1 MTRRRCLY
9 IAALMM
15 VVALAFV
22 NCKGSGNGHVP
33 QPADTLYTQQKAMDV
48 YDYNPVRALQ
58 IVDSAVILGNMSQ
71 VWADCLRSRI
81 YSWTLMGQT
90 VDSLLQG
97 PEGVRFDSARV
108 IGERLLTH
116 DSLKANIG
124 MHQDVLEV
132 LVYVARQ
139 QQDTARWLQRSQEL
153 VAVCHRQGDAAEPEA
168 LRTEAEVG
176 AVLCAMG
183 QRARGMAQLDSVIAI
198 LDSREHRQFNWLD
211 AFIIASKRK
220 INVLCGGAEANSTL
234 IIPLARRIIDRLDDY
249 ERHPQD
255 YHDGTYREPAD
266 STERADYINF
276 YRTQMQSRLTAA
288 YAALGEQGSMKDIY
302 EQIEQSVRDVTAREH
317 IARYHALEQQMRR
330 QEAESRS
337 RMMTFVAV
345 ASVSG
350 LLVILLFAGYLFFQ
364 KRRIQQKN
372 RVLVRMIEEQTISP
386 PESGG
391 ARGGLNENQNKQLFS
406 ALDTAIRSERL
417 YANPTFQR
425 QDACEHFNLRR
436 EVLNQLLTDYADGQS
451 FPAYINSIR
460 LTEACRLLSEQ
471 PAKTVNAIAED
482 VGLTPRNL
490 RRLFVDQYGMTPTE
504 YRTNIGA

>member
-139 QQDTARWLQRSQEL
+139 QQDTARWLRCSQEL
-153 VAVCHRQGDAAEPEA
+153 VEVCHLQGEDAESEA
-168 LRTEAEVG
+168 LRTEAEMG
-176 AVLCAMG
+176 AVLCMMG
-183 QRARGMAQLDSVIAI
+183 RREPGVYVRLEDFGEIPSMAPAHELGALFFFVHVIAETSECLGI
-198 LDSREHRQFNWLD
+198 EPWFTPDFN
-211 AFIIASKRK
+211 
-220 INVLCGGAEANSTL
+220 TL
-234 IIPLARRIIDRLDDY
+234 
-249 ERHPQD
+249 QD
-255 YHDGTYREPAD
+255 
-266 STERADYINF
+266 F
-276 YRTQMQSRLTAA
+276 
-288 YAALGEQGSMKDIY
+288 
-302 EQIEQSVRDVTAREH
+302 
-317 IARYHALEQQMRR
+317 
-330 QEAESRS
+330 
-337 RMMTFVAV
+337 MT
-345 ASVSG
+345 
-350 LLVILLFAGYLFFQ
+350 
-364 KRRIQQKN
+364 
-372 RVLVRMIEEQTISP
+372 
-386 PESGG
+386 
-391 ARGGLNENQNKQLFS
+391 
-406 ALDTAIRSERL
+406 
-417 YANPTFQR
+417 
-425 QDACEHFNLRR
+425 H
-436 EVLNQLLTDYADGQS
+436 
-451 FPAYINSIR
+451 
-460 LTEACRLLSEQ
+460 
-471 PAKTVNAIAED
+471 
-482 VGLTPRNL
+482 
-490 RRLFVDQYGMTPTE
+490 
-504 YRTNIGA
+504 